1 MSNLEGCRVLVV
13 DDEPFMRMTI
23 RAVLRAIDRFE
34 VREAD
39 DGDAALLLTE
49 QFKPDV
55 VLCDIS
61 MPRMGGMEFVA
72 RLRRHPEQPVRDTPV
87 VIMTGYAEE
96 ATVYDAVKLQ
106 ISGFLV
112 KPVSPKSM
120 GGYLHKILARRQ
132 PVQPD

>member
-1 MSNLEGCRVLVV
+1 MSNLEGCRILVV

-23 RAVLRAIDRFE
+23 RAVLRAVDRFD
-34 VREAD
+34 VRESV
-39 DGDAALLLTE
+39 DGDDALVMIE
-49 QFKPDV
+49 EFKPDV

-61 MPRMGGMEFVA
+61 MPRVGGLEFVA
-72 RLRRHPEQPVRDTPV
+72 RLRQHPELSVRDTPV
-87 VIMTGYAEE
+87 VIMTGHAAE

-120 GGYLHKILARRQ
+120 GGYLHKILGKRQ
-132 PVQPD
+132 PAQLG

>member
-23 RAVLRAIDRFE
+23 RAVLRAVDRFD

-39 DGDAALLLTE
+39 DGDNALVLTE
-49 QFKPDV
+49 EFKPDV

-61 MPRMGGMEFVA
+61 MPRMGGLEFVA
-72 RLRRHPEQPVRDTPV
+72 RLRQHPEPRVRDTPV
-87 VIMTGYAEE
+87 VILTGYAEE
-96 ATVYDAVKLQ
+96 ATVYDAVKLR

-120 GGYLHKILARRQ
+120 GGYLHKILDNRQ
-132 PVQPD
+132 PVEPE